1 VIWSLGT
8 QGWSYADWAGTMYDA
23 ATRPEAY
30 LRSYAEEF
38 RSVEI
43 DSTFYG
49 TPTVERVRKWAASVP
64 EGFSFSCKLPR
75 EITHERRMLGSKGLI
90 AEFYDA
96 VRAFGP
102 KLGCVLVQFEA
113 SYTRD
118 EEPVFR
124 DVLDAFP
131 RDVRTAFEF
140 RDPAWYTPDVQAY
153 LEERGHALAVAD
165 APFVP
170 RELMG
175 DVLRRTTV
183 PFAYVRLI
191 GVHDALERFDVV
203 RIPRESDRRS
213 DAASRARVRLREQ
226 SLSRPQP
233 RNGPRTLRSTGRP
246 ARAPEAHHAADAVLA
261 GRRRGAARV
270 ASEKIDDALRRRVA
284 EESREVLGGC
294 RGYGGAAREEV
305 VFISSE
311 RGVDVVGR
319 CDERARELPAVK
331 HGEVRPFA

>member
-140 RDPAWYTPDVQAY
+140 RDPAWYAPDVQGY

-191 GVHDALERFDVV
+191 GVHDALDTFDVV
-203 RIPRESDRRS
+203 RIPRE
-213 DAASRARVRLREQ
+213 
-226 SLSRPQP
+226 
-233 RNGPRTLRSTGRP
+233 
-246 ARAPEAHHAADAVLA
+246 
-261 GRRRGAARV
+261 
-270 ASEKIDDALRRRVA
+270 
-284 EESREVLGGC
+284 
-294 RGYGGAAREEV
+294 
-305 VFISSE
+305 
-311 RGVDVVGR
+311 
-319 CDERARELPAVK
+319 RELAWWAKAIGEAMPRLERVFGYVNNHYQGHSPAT
-331 HGEVRPFA
+331 VRALYEALGVPHERPKRITQPTLF